1 MVMPPLLIGTTRV
14 LAWAT
19 EIEFKSGWGIGPE
32 SGFDGNVAAKSRSGA
47 LAAPL
52 TTVFPGCCRGMKLA
66 PISWAVK
73 EKTGSSETACE
84 SGNSLDFMRQP
95 L

>member
-32 SGFDGNVAAKSRSGA
+32 SGFDGNVAAKIPCGA
-47 LAAPL
+47 LASLAPA
-52 TTVFPGCCRGMKLA
+52 FPGSGPGTKLA
-66 PISWAVK
+66 PISLAVM
-73 EKTGSSETACE
+73 EKTGSSETACR